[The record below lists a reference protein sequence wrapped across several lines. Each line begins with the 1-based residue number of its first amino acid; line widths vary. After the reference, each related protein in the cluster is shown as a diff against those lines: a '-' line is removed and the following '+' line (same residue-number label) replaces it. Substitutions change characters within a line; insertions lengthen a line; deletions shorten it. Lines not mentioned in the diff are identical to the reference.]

1 MSTELDLAAR
11 PVSILTCH
19 TIFSHSLSLLSPV
32 LLYLTYPLPTLPP
45 QPPLPTRLT
54 LKAQLAKSN
63 PQSVHQHYEET
74 LQGVR
79 EKTGFASQQLM
90 ATAQKADQSIRYD
103 SC

>member
-1 MSTELDLAAR
+1 MTGSYQFYIRT
-11 PVSILTCH
+11 IL
-19 TIFSHSLSLLSPV
+19 F
-32 LLYLTYPLPTLPP
+32 PLPTTSILQLILLYPSPSLP
-45 QPPLPTRLT
+45 LI

-63 PQSVHQHYEET
+63 PQSVHQHYKEI

>member
-1 MSTELDLAAR
+1 MTGSYQFHIHT
-11 PVSILTCH
+11 PTTSILH
-19 TIFSHSLSLLSPV
+19 LILLYPSPSLL
-32 LLYLTYPLPTLPP
+32 LI
-45 QPPLPTRLT
+45 
-54 LKAQLAKSN
+54 LKAQLTKSN
-63 PQSVHQHYEET
+63 PQSVHQHYEEI